1 MAEKEQLAYAN
12 AKKYRVPSEDIVELD
27 WSNHHAV
34 FAFDG
39 ATIRRASTRK
49 TPLNFAEE
57 IAHQRYRDFEYFM
70 HAHVMPK
77 MEFALVNDRFL
88 FELSL
93 LDVELQRPG
102 YSTLAF
108 SVSKDGDHVNVP
120 VPDPSAMRGYSG
132 MLEVMSKD
140 PLPTD
145 HKVDKLFF
153 IGPATGPVS
162 PSDNNRVRLCK
173 YSAKHR
179 DFIEAYLSGMVYDLS
194 RHDESWNAYL
204 HTYVHPKFQT
214 MFRGIVH
221 VDGAGASWDRVPWV
235 LASKSLLWKADSA
248 TGCWYDPLLVPYVHY
263 VPFSIDSLESSWMA
277 RPNPENTKAMV
288 SLANDFARDTL
299 SLESHVKYAARLFD
313 HIIHLYAP

>member
-1 MAEKEQLAYAN
+1 MEQLAHAN
-12 AKKYRVPSEDIVELD
+12 AKKYRVPPEDVAEAD
-27 WSNHHAV
+27 WSNHHAI
-34 FAFDG
+34 FSFDG
-39 ATIRRASTRK
+39 AVIRRASTRK
-49 TPLNFAEE
+49 TPLNYAEE

-93 LDVELQRPG
+93 LEVELQRPG
-102 YSTLAF
+102 HSTLAF
-108 SVSKDGDHVNVP
+108 SISRDDPVNVP

-132 MLEVMSKD
+132 MLDVMARD
-140 PLPTD
+140 PLPTE

-153 IGPATGPVS
+153 IGPATGRLNPLE
-162 PSDNNRVRLCK
+162 NERVRLCK
-173 YSAKHR
+173 ASAKHR
-179 DFIEAYLSGMVYDLS
+179 DFIEAYLSGTYYDLS
-194 RHDESWNAYL
+194 RYDESWNAYL

-221 VDGAGASWDRVPWV
+221 VDGAGASWDRVPWI
-235 LASKSLLWKADSA
+235 LASKSLLWKADSSYG
-248 TGCWYDPLLVPYVHY
+248 TWYDPLMIPYVHY
-263 VPFSIDSLESSWMA
+263 VPFSIDSLESSWLA
-277 RPNPENTKAMV
+277 KPTLENTKAMV

-299 SLESHVKYAARLFD
+299 SFESHVAYSARLFD

>member
-1 MAEKEQLAYAN
+1 MADQLAHAN
-12 AKKYRVPSEDIVELD
+12 AKKYRVPPEEIVEAD

-34 FAFDG
+34 FSFDG
-39 ATIRRASTRK
+39 PTIKRASTRK
-49 TPLNFAEE
+49 TPLNYAEE

-77 MEFALVNDRFL
+77 MEFAYKNDRFL

-93 LDVELQRPG
+93 LDVELQRPD

-108 SVSKDGDHVNVP
+108 SVSKDRDHWNIA

-132 MLEVMSKD
+132 MLDVMSRD
-140 PLPTD
+140 PLPTEN
-145 HKVDKLFF
+145 KVDKLFF

-162 PSDNNRVRLCK
+162 PSENDRVRLCK

-179 DFIEAYLSGMVYDLS
+179 DFIEAYLSGTYYDMS
-194 RHDESWNAYL
+194 RYDESWNAYL

-221 VDGAGASWDRVPWV
+221 VDGAGASWDRVPWA
-235 LASKSLLWKADSA
+235 LASKSLLWKADCV
-248 TGCWYDPLLVPYVHY
+248 TGCWYEPLLNPYVHY
-263 VPFSIDSLESSWMA
+263 VPFSIDSLESSWLA
-277 RPNPENTKAMV
+277 RPTIENAKAMV
-288 SLANDFARDTL
+288 SLANDFAKETL
-299 SLESHVKYAARLFD
+299 SFESHVSYAAKLFD
-313 HIIHLYAP
+313 RIIYLYAP